1 MKNPHSCRQSPEPR
15 LKWPL
20 IVLRMLRAYP
30 RQILWRLEFNR
41 DVLLNL
47 DRPFVQ
53 ESGLET
59 PQANGVHRSRKKKGR
74 AAYKLYI
81 QHLAKLPDRG
91 ADLDGFCRSMSIPRL
106 GITRP
111 NEEDKLTSL
120 QSYCFMSRCRSGLR
134 RDKNR
139 KFRGHRE
146 RRGGG
151 NRFFRESHPKR
162 FAAIGWGS
170 DKDGGGR

>member
-1 MKNPHSCRQSPEPR
+1 MKNLHSWRQSPEHR
-15 LKWPL
+15 LKRPL
-20 IVLRMLRAYP
+20 IVLRMLRAHP
-30 RQILWRLEFNR
+30 RQILWRPEFNR

-53 ESGLET
+53 ESGPET
-59 PQANGVHRSRKKKGR
+59 PQANGVQRSGKKKDR

-81 QHLAKLPDRG
+81 QHLAKLPDGG
-91 ADLDGFCRSMSIPRL
+91 ADLDGFCRSMTIRRL

-120 QSYCFMSRCRSGLR
+120 QSYSFMSRCRSGLR

-146 RRGGG
+146 GRGGG
-151 NRFFRESHPKR
+151 DRFFRESHPER
-162 FAAIGWGS
+162 FAAIGWGC